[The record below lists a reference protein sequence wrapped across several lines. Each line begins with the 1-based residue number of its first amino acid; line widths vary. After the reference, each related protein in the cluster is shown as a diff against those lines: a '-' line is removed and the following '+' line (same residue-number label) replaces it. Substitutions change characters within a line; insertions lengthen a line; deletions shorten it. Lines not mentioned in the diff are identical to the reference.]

1 MGTTRGDAASWS
13 DSSAVQRQYTIPHFD
28 KPSIDIDVVL
38 HQLFLFVSSE
48 IHLKNHFLN
57 LGLLIDIQTLTLIQF
72 QF

>member
-1 MGTTRGDAASWS
+1 MGTTRGDAASCS

-28 KPSIDIDVVL
+28 NPSVDIDVVL

>member
-1 MGTTRGDAASWS
+1 MGTTRGDAASCS

-28 KPSIDIDVVL
+28 NPSVDIDVVL

-48 IHLKNHFLN
+48 IHLKNHFH